1 MKYYIYAD
9 KFFFSDREEGPG
21 YLTVENGVCGAF
33 LIEKPD
39 GDIKNYAGHYIAPG
53 LVDTHVHGFAGHDVM
68 DNSSEGLQEM
78 AKGLVSC
85 GVTSFLPTT
94 LTASAELLNAVCQT
108 VAKTPQPKDG
118 AKIKGIFLEGPF
130 FNPTYKGAQNP
141 EYMIDPSVDVFQ
153 KWQDNAD
160 GLVRKIALAPEKEGA
175 IPFIKHVTEQGVY
188 VALGHTDATYEQAK
202 QGVDAGATI
211 FVHVYNGMRGLHHR
225 EPGVVGAALSLGNV
239 YNELICDGHHVHPAS
254 AKVVMTSGGKD
265 HTVLITDCMA
275 AGGCAEG
282 TYKLG
287 EFDVNVKDGTA
298 RLAHNG
304 SLAGSVLKLYESV
317 KNVIHWGIATP
328 YEAFRM
334 ASFNAAKS
342 VGLETV
348 CGDLNAGYAADFIVV
363 DKQYDIYE
371 TYIDGQSVYAAK

>member
-39 GDIKNYAGHYIAPG
+39 GDIKNYAGYYIAPG

-254 AKVVMTSGGKD
+254 AKVVMSSGGKD

-342 VGLETV
+342 VGLEAV

-371 TYIDGQSVYAAK
+371 TYIDGQSVYTAK